1 MAQPKC
7 KFRGYTKVAYT
18 NNGSISTSPI
28 ANASYAMQSAWERLS
43 NLGVAIARVRRDKTR
58 YEITAGDTFYAVHIG
73 KSSFYIPLD
82 NPNLPLN
89 FARKVKLGEDNK
101 GMQVLEVATNI
112 NFSKFNRHIDML
124 ENHLNPSIFRR
135 VLNFIKS
142 VFN

>member
-1 MAQPKC
+1 MAKC
-7 KFRGYTKVAYT
+7 NFRGYNKVAYT
-18 NNGSISTSPI
+18 NRGSVSTSPI
-28 ANASYAMQSAWERLS
+28 VEASYSMQSAWERLS

-58 YEITAGDTFYAVHIG
+58 YEITTGDTFYAVHIG

-112 NFSKFNRHIDML
+112 NFSKFNKHIDML

>member
-1 MAQPKC
+1 MS
-7 KFRGYTKVAYT
+7 KFRGYNKVAFT
-18 NNGSISTSPI
+18 NRGSETTSPI
-28 ANASYAMQSAWERLS
+28 AEASYSMQSAWERLS
-43 NLGVAIARVRRDKTR
+43 NLGVAIARERNTKRR
-58 YEITAGDTFYAVHIG
+58 YEIIEGNTFYAVHIG

-112 NFSKFNRHIDML
+112 DFLKFDKHIDLL

>member
-1 MAQPKC
+1 MS
-7 KFRGYTKVAYT
+7 KFRGYNKVAFT
-18 NNGSISTSPI
+18 NRGSETTSPI
-28 ANASYAMQSAWERLS
+28 AEAPYSMQSAWERLS
-43 NLGVAIARVRRDKTR
+43 NLGVAIARERNTKRR
-58 YEITAGDTFYAVHIG
+58 YEVIEGNTFYAVHIG
-73 KSSFYIPLD
+73 KSSFYIPLN

-112 NFSKFNRHIDML
+112 NFNSFNKHIDML